1 MSTSQGS
8 CLKKRAG
15 LYHFKRRLT
24 PPRPPLP
31 PPRHPSPPPRRRR
44 PAGTLTQRRFFFFF
58 FLPHLSNL
66 GKPRVRKHKVFSK
79 LVSGAFEAPPNRVSN
94 PGDKV
99 QSRYQPIGSRG
110 FAYLKKKKTL
120 GFYFYFWF
128 CFVSWHEGILP
139 PLHWESI
146 NASPVLLFSPLCFLC
161 FSFLASPFYFFNCRP
176 RRLQS
181 SEHPKTHRGIKWN
194 LFFFLFSTCKLDR
207 EFKEFNFFFLICISD
222 DWKKCFRTF
231 SFSSHHRRRNQR
243 RFQNQFGE
251 REIKL

>member
-24 PPRPPLP
+24 PPTPHLHTTTPPSGGGRLA
-31 PPRHPSPPPRRRR
+31 RSHSD
-44 PAGTLTQRRFFFFF
+44 AFFF

-94 PGDKV
+94 PRDKV

-110 FAYLKKKKTL
+110 FAYLKKTL

-146 NASPVLLFSPLCFLC
+146 NASPALLFSQLCFPC
-161 FSFLASPFYFFNCRP
+161 FSFLASPFFLIVVAVVCKAQNI
-176 RRLQS
+176 Q
-181 SEHPKTHRGIKWN
+181 KTHRGIKWN

-207 EFKEFNFFFLICISD
+207 EFKEFKFFFSFVFH

-231 SFSSHHRRRNQR
+231 FFFLPPQKKKPKKVPESIWT
-243 RFQNQFGE
+243 E